1 MGMDVHGLNPK
12 ENKNIDDFPVMKRFD
27 RMDFKEKWKTLDKDE
42 ALRNEYWR
50 EKDKWEKD
58 NPGIY
63 FRNNVWWWR
72 PLWNYCY
79 AVAEDIIEPNMRRME
94 YKYDDDNDEPIYEES
109 QWVKSDFDSGHC
121 NDGSG
126 LDGKHARLLG
136 NRLMETIADGT
147 AIKYQADYL
156 QHMQDISKDTC
167 SICNGN
173 NIGNTKKKDCKKCD
187 GTGETESFDKNYP
200 FDVDNVERFALFCI
214 ESGGFE
220 IC

>member
-12 ENKNIDDFPVMKRFD
+12 QNKNIDDFPVMKRFD
-27 RMDFKEKWKTLDKDE
+27 SMDFSEKWKILDKDE
-42 ALRNEYWR
+42 ALRDEYWK

-79 AVAEDIIEPNMRRME
+79 HVAEDIIEPNMRRME
-94 YKYDDDNDEPIYEES
+94 YKFDADDEPIYEES
-109 QWVKSDFDSGHC
+109 DYVKADFDNGHS

-126 LDGKHARLLG
+126 LDDKHAKLLG

-147 AIKYQADYL
+147 AIKYQAHYL
-156 QHMQDISKDTC
+156 QLMEDADDDDFS
-167 SICNGN
+167 
-173 NIGNTKKKDCKKCD
+173 
-187 GTGETESFDKNYP
+187 KNYP